1 MKQLPTQTLIS
12 EGWLAP
18 LRHTVFRSLWTVWL
32 TANICLWM
40 NDVAAAWTMTSLTT
54 SATLIALVQTASSL
68 PVLLLGVPS
77 GALADIINR
86 KHYFVFAQIWLATN
100 ATALMLSL
108 VFGVLSPYLLLFLTF
123 TNGIGLAMRWPI
135 FAAIVPEIVPRESLS
150 SALALNAIAM
160 NTSRIVG
167 PLTAGAIIAA
177 AGSTY
182 VFALNMV
189 LSLITTVI
197 VMRWKYQGYVST
209 LPGERFVGAMR
220 VGMQYAW

>member
-1 MKQLPTQTLIS
+1 
-12 EGWLAP
+12 
-18 LRHTVFRSLWTVWL
+18 
-32 TANICLWM
+32 M

-68 PVLLLGVPS
+68 PVLLLGIPS

-86 KHYFVFAQIWLATN
+86 KNYFLFAQIWLATN
-100 ATALMLSL
+100 ATALMLFL
-108 VFGVLSPYLLLFLTF
+108 AFDALNPYLLLLLTF

-135 FAAIVPEIVPRESLS
+135 FAAIVPELVPRDILP

-160 NTSRIVG
+160 NTSRIIG

-177 AGSTY
+177 AGSKY
-182 VFALNMV
+182 VFALNMI
-189 LSLITTVI
+189 LSLITTII
-197 VMRWKYQGYVST
+197 VMRWKYQNYVSA

-220 VGMQYAW
+220 VGMQHAWQSNRMRTIILLPIHWSDCSFTRYC